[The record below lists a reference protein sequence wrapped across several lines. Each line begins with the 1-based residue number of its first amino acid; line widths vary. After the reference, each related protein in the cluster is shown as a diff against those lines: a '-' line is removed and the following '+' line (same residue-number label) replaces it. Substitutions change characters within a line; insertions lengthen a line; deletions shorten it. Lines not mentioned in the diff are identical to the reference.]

1 MKMAAIATAITTA
14 LVSGSA
20 LAAEVYNSDGTS
32 LNIGGRAEFRGDF
45 IGKSS
50 GAELDG
56 SMDNNSRF
64 RLNVGGNTQ
73 ITNDLSGFA
82 FYEAEQG
89 VNSDG
94 SGAGNSQT
102 DNFKQRYMYAGLQ
115 TNFGAISF
123 GRQDTAL
130 VQLSQMSDIATY
142 TGAQKEFID
151 AGNEQANNNILYT
164 GMFADDALSLK
175 ANAILSDEKDQNSYG
190 ISGIYTLPMGLGI
203 GLGYAGGDEWI
214 TSATDTA
221 ETSQFM
227 GGLSYAVGQLYVAG
241 TYTQGKV
248 KESAGDVDFTGYEFA
263 GQYKFDNG
271 FVAQAVYAKQDVDD
285 NVSKYDKNNYVELT
299 GKYYFNNS
307 IHSYLSYKFNMLEKD
322 KYYIN
327 GQLQNRDADDSL
339 RLGLRY
345 DF

>member
-20 LAAEVYNSDGTS
+20 LAAEVYSSDGTS

-50 GAELDG
+50 GEELKG

-64 RLNVGGNTQ
+64 RVNVGGNTQ
-73 ITNDLSGFA
+73 ITNDLSGFG
-82 FYEAEQG
+82 FYEAEQT
-89 VNSDG
+89 VNSSG
-94 SGAGNSQT
+94 SNDPNTS
-102 DNFKQRYMYAGLQ
+102 FKQRYMYAGLS
-115 TNFGAISF
+115 TNFGAVSF

-142 TGAQKEFID
+142 TGAQKEFIN
-151 AGNEQANNNILYT
+151 AGNEQINNNILYA

-175 ANAILSDEKDQNSYG
+175 ANVVASSKEQDNSYG

-203 GLGYAGGDEWI
+203 GLGYAGGDVCG
-214 TSATDTA
+214 TRGQPDNDTCVSGT
-221 ETSQFM
+221 EGKSNQFT
-227 GGLSYAVGQLYVAG
+227 GGLSFATGPLYVAG
-241 TYTQGKV
+241 TYTQGDINDNLN
-248 KESAGDVDFTGYEFA
+248 EDFKGWEIA
-263 GQYKFDNG
+263 GQYKFQQG
-271 FVAQAVYAKQDVDD
+271 FLAQAVYAKQEVKD
-285 NVSKYDKNNYVELT
+285 NGTTTNKNDYVELT

-307 IHSYLSYKFNMLEKD
+307 IHSYLSYKFNMLKAD
-322 KYYIN
+322 SSTLSK
-327 GQLQNRDADDSL
+327 DADDSL